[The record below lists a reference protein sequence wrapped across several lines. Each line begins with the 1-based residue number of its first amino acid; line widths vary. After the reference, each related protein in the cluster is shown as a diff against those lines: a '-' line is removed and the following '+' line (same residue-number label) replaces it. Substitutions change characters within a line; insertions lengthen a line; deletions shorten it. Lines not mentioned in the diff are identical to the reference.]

1 MASTPRTISR
11 RRVGSLLL
19 GAREREPGL
28 FCVAAV
34 FLAPALFFGMTLAVR
49 VDCMGEDDLRVSTLL
64 FWRRQICRR
73 ELAYQDEY
81 GIIYAPR
88 VWVSVRGRLP
98 IYFDLLGKF
107 PIGED
112 SRRPLVCRNQ
122 GYPEKLDDGAT
133 SRSMPRLAGACTL
146 TPHQTWT
153 LATLVSA
160 CPGDEPSSRMS
171 PCNVDIWRFRFVA
184 YC

>member
-1 MASTPRTISR
+1 MSNR
-11 RRVGSLLL
+11 RILYHYGALAWVWRLLLALFLVGGVGSLLL

-49 VDCMGEDDLRVSTLL
+49 VDCIGEDDLRVSTLL

-73 ELAYQDEY
+73 ELGPARSRKTYQDEY

-98 IYFDLLGKF
+98 IYFDLLGKI
-107 PIGED
+107 PD
-112 SRRPLVCRNQ
+112 RRGFTATFGV
-122 GYPEKLDDGAT
+122 PESGL
-133 SRSMPRLAGACTL
+133 PRKAG
-146 TPHQTWT
+146 
-153 LATLVSA
+153 
-160 CPGDEPSSRMS
+160 
-171 PCNVDIWRFRFVA
+171 
-184 YC
+184 